1 MTDTGRR
8 SGGASAHEPVLITGG
23 AGYVGSHAVLA
34 FRGAGYPV
42 VVVDDLST
50 GQRSAIPSDVA
61 FVEGDVGD
69 RSLIDGA
76 LARYGIGT
84 AVHMAAKA
92 SVPDSVENP
101 CPYYSTNAFASGNLM
116 QACLAHGV
124 KRFLFSST
132 AAVYGISP
140 TVPIPESAPTLPIS
154 PYGRSK
160 LVTEWMLR
168 DVAAAH
174 GMACMAL
181 RYFNVVG
188 ADAAGRAGYSGTD
201 QGRLFKIA
209 CEAALGK
216 RDSVSIWGTDYD
228 TADGTCVRDYVHV
241 SDVADAHVAAIR
253 ALEGGAERVSDF
265 VLNCGYGHGTSVR
278 EVLDVMQAEA
288 RTPFKVELGPRRAGD
303 SPTLIADSSRIREVL
318 RWAPRYDDLRF
329 MVRTALAWEASLS
342 GEPLPAHPARPE

>member
-1 MTDTGRR
+1 MTDTKRR
-8 SGGASAHEPVLITGG
+8 FGGASANEPVLITGG

-34 FRGAGYPV
+34 FRGVGYPV
-42 VVVDDLST
+42 VVIDDLST
-50 GQRSAIPSDVA
+50 GRRSAIPPDVA
-61 FVEGDVGD
+61 FVEGDIGD
-69 RSLIDGA
+69 RSVIDHA
-76 LARYGIGT
+76 LTRYGIRT
-84 AVHMAAKA
+84 VVHMAAKV
-92 SVPDSVENP
+92 SVPDSVVNP
-101 CPYYSTNAFASGNLM
+101 CPYYLTNAFASAHLM
-116 QACLAHGV
+116 QACLDHGV
-124 KRFLFSST
+124 RRFLFSST

-154 PYGRSK
+154 PYGCSK
-160 LVTEWMLR
+160 LATEWMLR

-188 ADAAGRAGYSGTD
+188 ADADGRAGYSGDD

-209 CEAALGK
+209 CEAALGR

-253 ALEGGAERVSDF
+253 ALESGAESASDF
-265 VLNCGYGHGTSVR
+265 VLNCGYGHGISVR

-288 RTPFKVELGPRRAGD
+288 RTPFRVELGPRRVGD
-303 SPTLIADSSRIREVL
+303 SPTLIADSSRIRKVL
-318 RWAPRYDDLRF
+318 RWAPRYDDLCF

-342 GEPLPAHPARPE
+342 SEPLPARPARQE